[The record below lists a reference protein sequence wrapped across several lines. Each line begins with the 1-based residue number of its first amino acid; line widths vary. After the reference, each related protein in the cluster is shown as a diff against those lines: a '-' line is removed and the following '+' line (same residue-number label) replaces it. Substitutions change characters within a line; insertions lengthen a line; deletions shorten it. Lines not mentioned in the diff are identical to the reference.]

1 MASSDKENAS
11 KENAS
16 KELPKETTLD
26 PIPTQHKAEP
36 KPETKKQEKVQ
47 DIKPIYPKYAGYSC
61 PVCGSKRL
69 TDDSGK
75 YICPV
80 TPKPSDCPV
89 K

>member
-1 MASSDKENAS
+1 MASSEKE
-11 KENAS
+11 
-16 KELPKETTLD
+16 PIKETILD
-26 PIPTQHKAEP
+26 PVPTQPKAEP

-47 DIKPIYPKYAGYSC
+47 GIKPIYPKYAGYSC

-69 TDDSGK
+69 TDDAGK

-80 TPKPSDCPV
+80 TPKPSDCPI

>member
-1 MASSDKENAS
+1 MASSE
-11 KENAS
+11 
-16 KELPKETTLD
+16 KETILD
-26 PIPTQHKAEP
+26 PVSTPVSIQQKSEP
-36 KPETKKQEKVQ
+36 KPEAKKQEKTQ

>member
-1 MASSDKENAS
+1 MASSE
-11 KENAS
+11 
-16 KELPKETTLD
+16 KETIKETILD
-26 PIPTQHKAEP
+26 PVSTPVSIQQKSEP
-36 KPETKKQEKVQ
+36 KPEAKKQEKTQ